1 MIANAEE
8 GSAGYE
14 ALAAAIILQAAADYQ
29 TARKI
34 LKGKGP
40 KVTYLG
46 GCRSESAAYILQEVE
61 AFFRSRW
68 FGVLC
73 DIDPQ
78 KVLRHLKGY

>member
-8 GSAGYE
+8 GWAGYE
-14 ALAAAIILQAAADYQ
+14 ALAAAIILQAVADYQ

-46 GCRSESAAYILQEVE
+46 GHRSESAAYIVKEVE
-61 AFFRSRW
+61 LFFRSRW

-78 KVLRHLKGY
+78 MVLRRLKGY